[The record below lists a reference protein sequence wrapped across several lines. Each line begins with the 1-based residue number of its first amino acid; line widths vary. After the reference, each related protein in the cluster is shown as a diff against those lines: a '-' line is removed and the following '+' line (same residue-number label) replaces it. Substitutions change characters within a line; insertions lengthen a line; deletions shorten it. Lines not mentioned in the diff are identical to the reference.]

1 MPMRLLLD
9 ESLPHRLK
17 TVFPGHQ
24 VNTVAEMGWK
34 SLSNGELLARASG
47 LFQVFLT
54 ADKKL
59 QYQQNLVRFEIAVI
73 VLNARQNRFV
83 DYEPLIPQLLETLT
97 RVQPG
102 YVFRVASRPAR

>member
-1 MPMRLLLD
+1 MLMRLLLD
-9 ESLPHRLK
+9 ESLPYRLK

-54 ADKKL
+54 ADNKL
-59 QYQQNLVRFEIAVI
+59 QYQQNVPQFDIAII
-73 VLNARQNRFV
+73 VLNARRNRFQ
-83 DYEPLIPQLLETLT
+83 DYEPLIPRLLDALP
-97 RVQPG
+97 RIRPG
-102 YVFRVASRPAR
+102 EVFRIAS

>member
-1 MPMRLLLD
+1 MLMRLLLD
-9 ESLPHRLK
+9 ESLPYRLK

-24 VNTVAEMGWK
+24 VNTVTEMGWK

-59 QYQQNLVRFEIAVI
+59 QYQQNIVKFDIALI

-83 DYEPLIPQLLETLT
+83 DYEPLIPRLLEALT
-97 RVQPG
+97 RIHPG
-102 YVFRVASRPAR
+102 EVFRIGSRPAP